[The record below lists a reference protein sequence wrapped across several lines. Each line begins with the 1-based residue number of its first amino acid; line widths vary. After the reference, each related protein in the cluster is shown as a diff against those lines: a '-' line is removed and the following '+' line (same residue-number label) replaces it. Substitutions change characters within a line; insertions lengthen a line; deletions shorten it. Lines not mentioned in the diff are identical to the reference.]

1 MLQLKV
7 EPMLR
12 ATALARAA
20 SLDALNAGFCAIKSL
35 VSHSHSLRVVIGQ
48 AVDSAGHLTSIF
60 DCRQPKIR

>member
-35 VSHSHSLRVVIGQ
+35 VLI
-48 AVDSAGHLTSIF
+48 LTLSVL
-60 DCRQPKIR
+60 